1 MENYLP
7 ILMYI
12 ISGIMLTYTVLSIK
26 DLSQHIKNQAKD
38 IEKRFDYKNEG
49 KQSEK

>member
-7 ILMYI
+7 TLMYI
-12 ISGIMLTYTVLSIK
+12 ISGIMLGYTALSIYTI
-26 DLSQHIKNQAKD
+26 SQHNKNQAKD

-49 KQSEK
+49 KQIEK